1 MPTFSFPAR
10 AFVIEGDPEAVQ
22 ESGRAYGRFATT
34 AGEAAADLRALN
46 LGSWVG
52 SEGDA
57 FRARLGEIPPHLE
70 VAHGAF
76 AQVARALDGFADVLA
91 SAQGRMAG
99 VRADAEQTFSSLARA
114 RADHPEAPVDRLEG
128 AWDDQLTT
136 AAGLRAQVLEAAK
149 RAAVSIRAAGR
160 SSPTADQS
168 WLTDGWEDGR
178 RWLSNRV
185 DDLRN
190 FVAEHAGGLRVLAKA
205 LRWVGMALVAVGAAL
220 AVLSLAAGVFSFGI
234 GWLGEIPAGAVLGA
248 GMVLWGAGDTLDT
261 TVDWAEGRIGG
272 RELAFR
278 AGFSVATAFAGGLAV
293 KFGGKVLDKLA
304 PRVAEKLR
312 RLIDDVV
319 KPGLVDER
327 GSVGVPGGGRLSDVD
342 HSAVRGLVDRVASA
356 ATREQALDDL
366 ARTFEVAPKRFRD
379 LATDPDRGGVITRNG
394 AEEAAAILGA
404 ERRGLL
410 PEGMVRSSRP
420 GADYEV
426 PQGTQWPGGS
436 EWDVKSFYS
445 TTPTGQSAFG
455 LQTAVK
461 KLRLELD
468 AGQNILLNTVNMS
481 PDDLDQLQRAVAD
494 NGWIDRVVFYP

>member
-1 MPTFSFPAR
+1 M
-10 AFVIEGDPEAVQ
+10 
-22 ESGRAYGRFATT
+22 
-34 AGEAAADLRALN
+34 
-46 LGSWVG
+46 G

-57 FRARLGEIPPHLE
+57 FRVRLGDIPPRP
-70 VAHGAF
+70 GAGGGQ
-76 AQVARALDGFADVLA
+76 A
-91 SAQGRMAG
+91 GRG
-99 VRADAEQTFSSLARA
+99 Q
-114 RADHPEAPVDRLEG
+114 HPGRGP
-128 AWDDQLTT
+128 QLTDRRPE
-136 AAGLRAQVLEAAK
+136 L
-149 RAAVSIRAAGR
+149 
-160 SSPTADQS
+160 AD
-168 WLTDGWEDGR
+168 R
-178 RWLSNRV
+178 
-185 DDLRN
+185 
-190 FVAEHAGGLRVLAKA
+190 
-205 LRWVGMALVAVGAAL
+205 
-220 AVLSLAAGVFSFGI
+220 FGI

-278 AGFSVATAFAGGLAV
+278 AGFAVATAFAGGLAV

-356 ATREQALDDL
+356 ATREQALDL

-394 AEEAAAILGA
+394 AEEAAAVLGA

-420 GADYEV
+420 GADYAV
-426 PQGTQWPGGS
+426 RASAVAVAWSRWWCSASSTPAW
-436 EWDVKSFYS
+436 
-445 TTPTGQSAFG
+445 TTPWNGVRTPTPSTGWCARPNGRARTRRWPLGVDPGWLKSGRSRCWPTGAR
-455 LQTAVK
+455 ARA
-461 KLRLELD
+461 RLP
-468 AGQNILLNTVNMS
+468 G
-481 PDDLDQLQRAVAD
+481 DLSR
-494 NGWIDRVVFYP
+494 

>member
-168 WLTDGWEDGR
+168 WLTDG
-178 RWLSNRV
+178 
-185 DDLRN
+185 
-190 FVAEHAGGLRVLAKA
+190 
-205 LRWVGMALVAVGAAL
+205 
-220 AVLSLAAGVFSFGI
+220 
-234 GWLGEIPAGAVLGA
+234 
-248 GMVLWGAGDTLDT
+248 
-261 TVDWAEGRIGG
+261 
-272 RELAFR
+272 
-278 AGFSVATAFAGGLAV
+278 
-293 KFGGKVLDKLA
+293 
-304 PRVAEKLR
+304 
-312 RLIDDVV
+312 
-319 KPGLVDER
+319 
-327 GSVGVPGGGRLSDVD
+327 
-342 HSAVRGLVDRVASA
+342 
-356 ATREQALDDL
+356 
-366 ARTFEVAPKRFRD
+366 
-379 LATDPDRGGVITRNG
+379 
-394 AEEAAAILGA
+394 
-404 ERRGLL
+404 
-410 PEGMVRSSRP
+410 
-420 GADYEV
+420 
-426 PQGTQWPGGS
+426 
-436 EWDVKSFYS
+436 
-445 TTPTGQSAFG
+445 
-455 LQTAVK
+455 
-461 KLRLELD
+461 
-468 AGQNILLNTVNMS
+468 
-481 PDDLDQLQRAVAD
+481 
-494 NGWIDRVVFYP
+494 